1 MNDNGRK
8 QIDFKFSK
16 NWKTFLSWYDAFVS
30 KAKCAPRWED
40 QIEKIE
46 ECFDSTNP
54 EVVDWKKLWKEFKVW
69 FKEVHDE
76 KGLVTWKEQQR
87 QIETLMLTQLREL
100 NSEQFVLVFL
110 HKGKPEISMEK
121 MDYWTALSL
130 KEKLSGNSNGEG
142 GNEDMDRITI
152 VNLSRLI
159 K

>member
-121 MDYWTALSL
+121 MDY
-130 KEKLSGNSNGEG
+130 
-142 GNEDMDRITI
+142 IC
-152 VNLSRLI
+152 
-159 K
+159 

>member
-1 MNDNGRK
+1 
-8 QIDFKFSK
+8 
-16 NWKTFLSWYDAFVS
+16 
-30 KAKCAPRWED
+30 
-40 QIEKIE
+40 
-46 ECFDSTNP
+46 
-54 EVVDWKKLWKEFKVW
+54 
-69 FKEVHDE
+69 
-76 KGLVTWKEQQR
+76 
-87 QIETLMLTQLREL
+87 MLTQLREL